1 MSCGACSGAVE
12 RVLKKVIEEREL
24 RPRASVCKRP
34 PSTDFRVVVDIPANN
49 FSVSLKDQE
58 VLVWGASKP
67 PFEEVKA
74 KIAKT
79 GKKVSSK
86 VACFGGRYWELHV

>member
-1 MSCGACSGAVE
+1 
-12 RVLKKVIEEREL
+12 
-24 RPRASVCKRP
+24 
-34 PSTDFRVVVDIPANN
+34 VDIPANN

-86 VACFGGRYWELHV
+86 SLVLAADTGNCMSDLVCAVRGR